1 MTEPQQKKRKTEQP
15 SGGGGGPTFDAP
27 CAAPKDLRSEL
38 VKVAKA
44 IAAPGKGIL
53 AADESTGTIGKR
65 LQGIGLENT
74 KEHRQAY
81 RELLLTTPDFEKYIS
96 GVIFYEETL
105 YQSTANGTP
114 FVELLKK
121 KGVLPGIKV
130 DEGLKEIPG
139 TDGEWVTQGITNL
152 DERCKKYVKQ
162 GAKFAKWRAAYKISD
177 HTPSQLAI
185 DLNAQELARYAAIC
199 QANGLVPIV
208 EPEVMLDGPH
218 SIDKCAYVSE
228 RVWAAV
234 VKALNDN
241 HVFLEGSLLKPNMV
255 LAGSE
260 VKKATP
266 LEVASYTVRALQRTI
281 PASIPGIMF
290 LSGGQG
296 EEEATLNLN
305 ALNQLHTAKPW
316 QLSFSY
322 GRALQSSCLKAWKG
336 DKKNF
341 GAGQKA
347 LITRAKAN
355 SEAQLGHYGGGAATK
370 EALQSLFV
378 EGYAY

>member
-1 MTEPQQKKRKTEQP
+1 MADTPNKKRKADELEATP
-15 SGGGGGPTFDAP
+15 AFNVP
-27 CAAPKDLRSEL
+27 CAAPKNLLAEL
-38 VKVAKA
+38 VKTAKA
-44 IAAPGKGIL
+44 VASPGKGIL

-65 LQGIGLENT
+65 LQNIGLENT

-81 RELLLTTPDFEKYIS
+81 RELLFTTPDFEKYVS

-105 YQSTANGTP
+105 YQNASNGTP
-114 FVELLKK
+114 FVELLKS
-121 KGVLPGIKV
+121 KGVLAGIKV

-139 TDGEWVTQGITNL
+139 TDGEWVTQGTTNL

-162 GAKFAKWRAAYKISD
+162 GAKFAKWRAAYKITD
-177 HTPSQLAI
+177 HTPSQIAI

-234 VKALNDN
+234 IKALNDN

-260 VKKATP
+260 ITKATAH
-266 LEVASYTVRALQRTI
+266 EVASYTVRALQRTI
-281 PASIPGIMF
+281 PAAIPGIMF

-305 ALNQLHTAKPW
+305 AINQLKSPKPW

-336 DKKNF
+336 DPKNV
-341 GAGQKA
+341 AAAQKA
-347 LITRAKAN
+347 FISRAKAN
-355 SEAQLGHYGGGAATK
+355 SEAQLGHYGGDAASK
-370 EALQSLFV
+370 ESQQSLFV
-378 EGYAY
+378 ED